1 MFEQLRR
8 RLTLVCTAVTS
19 IILIGMA
26 AGSFAVSAAQLRA
39 RDDKLFLSDLNAV
52 FYHLASQNVI
62 GHTWYTQTES
72 NTGMLLYIEDG
83 GKPLLYNDA
92 WDDGLHASLSA
103 RAKAESMRLFGFD
116 ASKPPQMRVQPQTV
130 IFMMNDPV
138 LGQCR
143 AAVSS
148 VPIPGGWLSLS
159 AVKPRTAEQIQL
171 LRLGATFVVLTAAA
185 ILLLWLFA
193 RYFTAR
199 AIRPIA
205 VNRQRQA
212 DFVSAASHELRSP
225 LAVIQASVSA
235 MREAPPERAAHFF
248 DSVTNECARM
258 SRLVDDMLT
267 LASADSGSW
276 SIIREET
283 DLETLLLNTAEW
295 HEPAAAQKQI
305 RIHVSLPDD
314 PLPKCY
320 CDRQRIGQAMAI
332 LLDNAIAYTPP
343 GGEIKLS
350 AAKRR
355 GGIALIVS
363 DNGPG
368 IPGALR
374 ERVFERFYRVDT
386 SRSKKEHYGLGL
398 SIAREIASLHRGKL
412 TLRDTPGGGATFI
425 LYLPCGVQ

>member
-148 VPIPGGWLSLS
+148 VPIPGGQAAYSRTNS
-159 AVKPRTAEQIQL
+159 APSSRRDLRGADRGGNFAAVAVRTV
-171 LRLGATFVVLTAAA
+171 FHS
-185 ILLLWLFA
+185 A
-193 RYFTAR
+193 RHS
-199 AIRPIA
+199 P
-205 VNRQRQA
+205 NRCQ
-212 DFVSAASHELRSP
+212 
-225 LAVIQASVSA
+225 
-235 MREAPPERAAHFF
+235 
-248 DSVTNECARM
+248 
-258 SRLVDDMLT
+258 
-267 LASADSGSW
+267 
-276 SIIREET
+276 
-283 DLETLLLNTAEW
+283 
-295 HEPAAAQKQI
+295 PAA
-305 RIHVSLPDD
+305 
-314 PLPKCY
+314 
-320 CDRQRIGQAMAI
+320 
-332 LLDNAIAYTPP
+332 P
-343 GGEIKLS
+343 G
-350 AAKRR
+350 
-355 GGIALIVS
+355 
-363 DNGPG
+363 
-368 IPGALR
+368 
-374 ERVFERFYRVDT
+374 
-386 SRSKKEHYGLGL
+386 
-398 SIAREIASLHRGKL
+398 
-412 TLRDTPGGGATFI
+412 
-425 LYLPCGVQ
+425 